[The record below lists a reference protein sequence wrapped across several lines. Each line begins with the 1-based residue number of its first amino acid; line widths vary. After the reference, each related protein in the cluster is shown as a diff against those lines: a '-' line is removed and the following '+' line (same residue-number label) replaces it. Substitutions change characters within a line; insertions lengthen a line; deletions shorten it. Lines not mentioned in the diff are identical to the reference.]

1 MAANRM
7 HVKNGI
13 HFITNRCEHEMFLL
27 LPTDVITSIIQCWF
41 AKALALYGQGLEIY
55 AFVFLSNHWHLLC
68 RDTKGT
74 LAAFMW
80 YFQGNVARAIN
91 KELGRRGRFW
101 ARAYDDVIVDPESE
115 DDFWDRYAYTLCN
128 SVKAGLVDKSEQ
140 WDGWSS
146 VNGALSDGKYRF
158 EMLNKTKLH
167 NATRRGQKVDESKFM
182 ETFEFELTVPPM
194 LEGKGEEERTAFIQ
208 ELKNNAETEYRK
220 KRENKKPLGME
231 KIRTQK
237 PTDRPLN
244 PSFGPRIKVFS
255 KDKARRAEL
264 LDGYRTFVG
273 GYKEIFGVYK
283 NASNKKKRPAVEW
296 PREGYPPSC
305 LHPVWHE
312 DDEQV
317 EEAA

>member
-1 MAANRM
+1 M

-27 LPTDVITSIIQCWF
+27 LPTDAVTSIIQCWF

-55 AFVFLSNHWHLLC
+55 AFVFLSNHLHILC

-91 KELGRRGRFW
+91 KELGRRGRFF
-101 ARAYDDVIVDPESE
+101 ARAYDDVILDPESE

-128 SVKAGLVDKSEQ
+128 PVKAGLVDESEQ
-140 WDGWSS
+140 WAGWSS
-146 VNGALSDGKYRF
+146 LDGALSDGKYHF

-167 NATRRGQKVDESKFM
+167 NATRRGQKVDPSKFV
-182 ETFEFELTVPPM
+182 EVFEFELAVPPM
-194 LEGKGEEERTAFIQ
+194 LKGKEETERKSFIS
-208 ELKNNAETEYRK
+208 ELKRSAETEYRN

-237 PTDRPLN
+237 PTDRPLD
-244 PSFGPRIKVFS
+244 PSFRPRIKVFS
-255 KDKARRAEL
+255 KDKAKSEEL

-273 GYKEIFGVYK
+273 CYREIFGGYK
-283 NASNKKKRPAVEW
+283 KASSQRKRPAVEW
-296 PREGYPPSC
+296 PMDGYPPSC

-317 EEAA
+317 GEDAA